1 MIDLAENVAK
11 VVDNA
16 LANGCPCILAS
27 ASKSGE
33 PDIGFK
39 GSMMVF
45 DSESLAYW
53 ERTKRVHL
61 KNITENPHVV
71 VMIRDQNAKVAL
83 RFHGEATAHESGPV
97 RDQVMARVVKPE
109 LDKDPERT
117 GLAVVIRLNKVTT
130 ISGQVLQSR

>member
-1 MIDLAENVAK
+1 MINLTENIAK

-16 LANGCPCILAS
+16 LANGCPCILAT

-33 PDIGFK
+33 PDLGPK
-39 GSMMVF
+39 GSTMVF

-61 KNITENPHVV
+61 KNVSENPHVV
-71 VMIRDQNAKVAL
+71 VLLRDTNAKVAL
-83 RFHGEATAHESGPV
+83 RFHGEATVHESGPV
-97 RDQVMARVVKPE
+97 REQVMAKVVKPE

-117 GLAVVIRLNKVTT
+117 GLAVVIRLDRVTSL
-130 ISGQVLQSR
+130 SGQALQSR

>member
-1 MIDLAENVAK
+1 MIKLTENIAK

-16 LANGCPCILAS
+16 LANGCPCMLAT

-33 PDIGFK
+33 PDLGPK

-45 DSESLAYW
+45 NGESLAYW
-53 ERTKRVHL
+53 ERSKRVHL
-61 KNITENPHVV
+61 KNVSENPHVV

-83 RFHGEATAHESGPV
+83 RFHGEATVHESGPI
-97 RDQVMARVVKPE
+97 REQVMAKVVKPE

-117 GLAVVIRLNKVTT
+117 GLAVVIRVDRVTSL
-130 ISGQVLQSR
+130 SGQVLQSR

>member
-1 MIDLAENVAK
+1 MINLAENVAK

-16 LANGCPCILAS
+16 FDNGNPCILAS
-27 ASKSGE
+27 ASASGE

-45 DSESLAYW
+45 DTESLAYW

-71 VMIRDQNAKVAL
+71 VLIRDQNAKVAL
-83 RFHGEATAHESGPV
+83 RFHGEATLHESGPV
-97 RDQVMARVVKPE
+97 RDQVMARVIKPE

-117 GLAVVIRLNKVTT
+117 GLAVVIRLNRVTT